1 MISLE
6 TYQQWILIFEHS
18 QCCQNWLQTGAVTKV
33 EDDTGVGDHATDVLI
48 YLSEQLLVTASIEKS
63 TNT

>member
-1 MISLE
+1 MISLY

-48 YLSEQLLVTASIEKS
+48 NLGEQFLVTAIIEKS